1 METKDLV
8 VIVEDKLEK
17 LNQRVTKVEAA
28 QLHIEKEVL
37 SISLDLKYLRQSQ
50 DSLNSNLTKF
60 LWIVGGGF
68 IAALVSFVI
77 RGGLV
82 L

>member
-50 DSLNSNLTKF
+50 DSLNLNLTKF

-77 RGGLV
+77 KGGLV